1 MNKNEQSIL
10 DRLPKDHGTLRLTKT
25 MLEKS
30 IIDANSSL
38 RAFAYHFGVDF
49 TEMEHGEKRF
59 IDAAFEDGTEC
70 RLSFYRT
77 VNRGDRRFS
86 CSGLRKRADVGDL
99 IALTRKTVRGKDV
112 LVVNVTQSAAIRT
125 LRKVGAA

>member
-1 MNKNEQSIL
+1 MNNQEQAIL

-49 TEMEHGEKRF
+49 TDMVSGEKRY
-59 IDAAFEDGTEC
+59 IEAQYEDGTPC

-77 VNRGDRRFS
+77 ANRGDRRFS
-86 CSGLRKRADVGDL
+86 CSGLRKRAEIGDL
-99 IALTRKTVRGKDV
+99 IALTRKTVRSKEV
-112 LVVNVTQSAAIRT
+112 LVVNVTQAVVA
-125 LRKVGAA
+125 KVGAA